1 MVIKIVFLG
10 YYLDEN
16 LCLAIYGP
24 VQVLCSALLV
34 EAILLVFSQL
44 IVLHFCNTAKMYK
57 DQFMWLTLIQLLNTL
72 VIQF

>member
-34 EAILLVFSQL
+34 EAILLFSVNL
-44 IVLHFCNTAKMYK
+44 LYYNSA
-57 DQFMWLTLIQLLNTL
+57 TLRKCTKISSCG
-72 VIQF
+72 

>member
-16 LCLAIYGP
+16 LCLAIYDP

-34 EAILLVFSQL
+34 EAILLFSVNL
-44 IVLHFCNTAKMYK
+44 LYYNSA
-57 DQFMWLTLIQLLNTL
+57 TLRECTKISSCG
-72 VIQF
+72 

>member
-34 EAILLVFSQL
+34 EAILLFSVNL
-44 IVLHFCNTAKMYK
+44 LYYNSA
-57 DQFMWLTLIQLLNTL
+57 TLRECTKISSCG
-72 VIQF
+72 